1 MVETRTRAFAG
12 APGMGSG
19 NEFSGM
25 DTEYDRSS
33 NSGGNSLM
41 SVTCTTALTVDDK
54 PPLSVAI
61 TSNG

>member
-1 MVETRTRAFAG
+1 
-12 APGMGSG
+12 MGSG

-33 NSGGNSLM
+33 NSGGNSLT
-41 SVTCTTALTVDDK
+41 SVTCTTTLTVVDK